1 MITATDWRQTV
12 VTACAVL
19 LLAACPT
26 VSPERPRSAIAP
38 ADASLALA
46 SPDAGME
53 ALAASSPVLW
63 AETHRIR
70 PHDPND
76 LCEVADSNIELAG
89 RAILAGSRQKAPPL
103 PVAPWDKKADP
114 RYLGLVARR
123 YALTASEKR
132 ILAREGFVVLER
144 LGKDGFA
151 RAFHSIYQA
160 QLPIYVSIDSILHSV
175 YQSNDVLIARAEL
188 ATLLPRE
195 AHVVDRMHAELR
207 AAAGTYPPEVARD
220 LDVYLTV
227 ARSLLGE
234 EGKNVP
240 SALGTDP
247 ESAALIDKARKA
259 SGLETVSLFGRSRVV
274 DFSQYAPRGHYA
286 SFEEGA
292 LKAYFRA
299 SMWLSRLELNLVSRA
314 SRSSAPGIVVD
325 PRETPRE
332 AVDALALADL
342 AARAHVME
350 DIALLDQAWGAFAG
364 KREDA
369 SFADLA
375 ALRVKGKITTLS
387 IPDSAERLIAAIGR
401 DFERTTRVHYMP
413 QGSTP
418 LPAIA
423 TMLGPRIVPDTTAA
437 ELLVHGATPGRE
449 LLGAADIGFLLGHDR
464 AKTYL
469 KNELMAFPTLGSQLE
484 AGRALLAQKAT
495 TKDMY
500 NAWFSAARALADEP
514 SGALPSF
521 MKTNAFRDL
530 RLNSAIAAYGQ
541 IRHNYVL
548 IAGQAYDEGGCEI
561 PEGYVE
567 PALGVYDALL
577 EYASR
582 GAAVEKMLAQP
593 AGEAYFAKL
602 TFHLRV
608 LRAIVVEELAN
619 RPLSEEAKRYL
630 SMVVEI
636 RPPSSD
642 GPGSKDGWYFD
653 LFVEGGAFAD
663 EGFIADYYTSSNAET
678 VVYAGATAPRIGLF
692 VVDTGGP
699 PRIMV
704 GPVARAFEA
713 RSSLAHR
720 LNDQEASKL
729 KTVSDPWAR
738 SYTAPAL
745 PAPPLA
751 IASLSS
757 AVENESLYLL
767 KSTRPIGTVVVELLD
782 HHGAPVARGS
792 ANVGPGHTRA
802 RVKMIAGAPQDSS
815 PEIVRVR
822 VGDYATDLGVMWST
836 RNYALGGMKE
846 MTYDEVE
853 QFNK

>member
-1 MITATDWRQTV
+1 M
-12 VTACAVL
+12 
-19 LLAACPT
+19 
-26 VSPERPRSAIAP
+26 SPERPRSTIASSP
-38 ADASLALA
+38 AADASLAP
-46 SPDAGME
+46 PDGGPE
-53 ALAASSPVLW
+53 ALLPPPFARW
-63 AETHRIR
+63 AETHRVT
-70 PHDPND
+70 PHDPKD
-76 LCEVADSNIELAG
+76 LCEVADSNIEHAG
-89 RAILAGSRQKAPPL
+89 RAILAASSPQGPRPPL
-103 PVAPWDKKADP
+103 VPWDKKGDP
-114 RYLGLVARR
+114 SYLGLVARR
-123 YALTASEKR
+123 YALTAAEKR

-144 LGKDGFA
+144 LGKDGFT
-151 RAFHSIYQA
+151 RAFHSVYQA

-188 ATLLPRE
+188 DTLLPRE
-195 AHVVDRMHAELR
+195 TNVLDRMHAELKV
-207 AAAGTYPPEVARD
+207 AAASYPPEVARD

-240 SALGTDP
+240 SALGTDT
-247 ESAALIDKARKA
+247 ESASLIDKAQKA

-299 SMWLSRLELNLVSRA
+299 SVWLSRLELNLVSRA
-314 SRSSAPGIVVD
+314 SRSSTPGVLVD

-332 AVDALALADL
+332 AVDALALTDL
-342 AARAHVME
+342 AGRAHVMN
-350 DIALLDQAWGAFAG
+350 DIALLDQTWGAFAG

-387 IPDSAERLIAAIGR
+387 IPDSAERLIAAIGT

-437 ELLVHGATPGRE
+437 ELLVHGAIPGRD

-464 AKTYL
+464 AKAYL
-469 KNELMAFPTLGSQLE
+469 KQDLKAFPTLGSQLD

-500 NAWFSAARALADEP
+500 NAWFSAARALSQEP

-521 MKTNAFRDL
+521 MKTEAFHDL
-530 RLNSAIAAYGQ
+530 RFNSAIAAYGQ

-577 EYASR
+577 EYAAR

-619 RPLSEEAKRYL
+619 RPLSEDAKRYL

-642 GPGSKDGWYFD
+642 GPGSNDGWYFD
-653 LFVEGGAFAD
+653 LFAEGGAFAD

-678 VVYAGATAPRIGLF
+678 VVYAGATAPRMGLF

-699 PRIMV
+699 PRVMV

-720 LNDQEASKL
+720 LNDQEAAKL
-729 KTVSDPWAR
+729 KTLSDPWAR

-745 PAPPLA
+745 PAPPLV

-757 AVENESLYLL
+757 AVENESVFLL
-767 KSTRPIGTVVVELLD
+767 KSTRAIGTVTVELLD
-782 HHGAPVARGS
+782 HHGVPVSRGS
-792 ANVGPGHTRA
+792 ASVGSSFTRV
-802 RVKMIAGAPQDSS
+802 RVKMMAAAPADAS
-815 PEIVRVR
+815 PEILRVR
-822 VGDYATDLGVMWST
+822 VGDYATDLGTIWSSP
-836 RNYALGGMKE
+836 NLAIGGMKQMSYE
-846 MTYDEVE
+846 DVE
-853 QFNK
+853 KFNK